1 MELGGFLL
9 IVLNHCTSSFLWW
22 DLVGEDFSLGLLAL
36 HNVASGAPLSHMGTY
51 SVCTWGDTVRQ
62 TYQIYSSISKGIT
75 AKIYRRL
82 QHDYKYQNDF
92 DYVHKRVFKVGESS
106 AHFRN
111 PHK

>member
-1 MELGGFLL
+1 MK
-9 IVLNHCTSSFLWW
+9 
-22 DLVGEDFSLGLLAL
+22 LGLL
-36 HNVASGAPLSHMGTY
+36 VADESGDKKSNKIKGMY
-51 SVCTWGDTVRQ
+51 IDRCRQ

-75 AKIYRRL
+75 AKIYQRL

>member
-1 MELGGFLL
+1 MSAAVYWVSELNSHVSHEQHELGSTPS
-9 IVLNHCTSSFLWW
+9 I
-22 DLVGEDFSLGLLAL
+22 
-36 HNVASGAPLSHMGTY
+36 
-51 SVCTWGDTVRQ
+51 RQ
-62 TYQIYSSISKGIT
+62 TYEFYSSISKGIT
-75 AKIYRRL
+75 SQVYQRL